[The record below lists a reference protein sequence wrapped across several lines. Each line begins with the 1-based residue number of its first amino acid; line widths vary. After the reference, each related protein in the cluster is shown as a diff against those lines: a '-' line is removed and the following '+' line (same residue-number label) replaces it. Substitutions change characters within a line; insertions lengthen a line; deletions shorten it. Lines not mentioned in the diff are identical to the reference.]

1 MKRVFA
7 IGALVCALSGCGT
20 VQNFERGGAVSN
32 AVPYG
37 GVEIAAER
45 QKAGPHGGD
54 FTQFDSQQEWITAA
68 DVAGSVIGDTLTL
81 PLTIAFQVAHD
92 INEYYF
98 PGEVNPSAGS
108 GWREFWFN
116 DQPKPP
122 PTRVAG
128 GIY

>member
-7 IGALVCALSGCGT
+7 IAVLVCALTGCGT
-20 VQNFERGGAVSN
+20 VQNFERGGSVSN

-54 FTQFDSQQEWITAA
+54 FTQFDSQQEWRSAA
-68 DVAGSVIGDTLTL
+68 DVAGSVVGDTLTL

-92 INEYYF
+92 INECYF
-98 PGEVNPSAGS
+98 TSEKPQSNT
-108 GWREFWFN
+108 WREFWFN
-116 DQPKPP
+116 DQPQTP
-122 PTRVAG
+122 PTRVNG